1 MRPLLIISL
10 ALLAAA
16 LPAAALASRAPS
28 HDEKVQ
34 LRKAVKSSNKVPR
47 AVRQGHFKL
56 SKTRISTEGPWARAA
71 IIQTGSYVDPFNAPQ
86 GILKHGKQGWK
97 LVKVGASGKI
107 GCSKPRLSR
116 AVRQDLKLKCS

>member
-34 LRKAVKSSNKVPR
+34 LRKAVKGSKLVPR
-47 AVRQGHFKL
+47 PVRQGHFKL
-56 SKTRISTEGPWARAA
+56 SKPRISTEGPWAKAA
-71 IIQTGSYVDPFNAPQ
+71 IVPTGSYSDPFEPDR
-86 GILKHGKQGWK
+86 GLFKHGKKGWK
-97 LVKVGASGKI
+97 LVTVGTSGI

-116 AVRQDLKLKCS
+116 AVRKDLKLRCP